1 MSDGRTLPKFKDEKS
16 DVKKVIHVKVTQN
29 VFRAKLLLYLSR
41 YAETILL
48 FSIYLNNGS
57 GDKTLGTRLSL
68 PKTDLTLGFL
78 ASSLCPLERIKL
90 YHAFFETP
98 CSTDIIQH
106 SDLSGNC
113 RTPVETICLPNCN

>member
-1 MSDGRTLPKFKDEKS
+1 MSDGRTLPKFNDEKS

-29 VFRAKLLLYLSR
+29 VYRAKLLLYLSR

-68 PKTDLTLGFL
+68 PKTDLTFK
-78 ASSLCPLERIKL
+78 AISCI
-90 YHAFFETP
+90 F
-98 CSTDIIQH
+98 
-106 SDLSGNC
+106 
-113 RTPVETICLPNCN
+113 